1 MSAVA
6 GDEVSYLIKADYVYT
21 GKVLRQGAVAI
32 EGGRI
37 LEVGDRSEMSTR
49 YPRYERVDGKGCLL
63 LPGLIN
69 LHTHMAM
76 SLLRGIAED
85 LPLMDWL
92 EKRIW
97 PVEAKLT
104 ARDIYLGAKLSAV
117 EALLSGTTCALSM
130 YFYRDDEMNEAAA
143 CLEAGMRAF
152 ISHGFFDWS
161 EEEGFRRTR
170 DLFANWHG
178 REGRIFGCVGP
189 HAPYSVS
196 PGLLRRS
203 AQLHGEIKEKYSERG
218 PVKITIHLAEDPNEA
233 EAVRSKYHVE
243 LKEGFAAYL
252 KEVGLLGED
261 LIAAHCIY
269 LTERDAELFS
279 RAGASIACNPIANLK
294 LAMGIAPLQMFLGKG
309 VNVGL
314 GTDGPASNNTLD
326 MLETVKIASLLQKA
340 LTRDPTALDAY
351 TALRL
356 ATENGARALGLDG
369 ELGRIQKGYLAD
381 LVLVNL
387 RRHNTLPVYD
397 PVYSLVYSAKP
408 SNITHVWVQ
417 GRLVVEGG
425 RHTLLSTEGLLE
437 EVEKAKLNLLERV
450 GANDEK
456 GSR

>member
-1 MSAVA
+1 MA
-6 GDEVSYLIKADYVYT
+6 GDTVNYLIKADYVFT
-21 GKVLRQGAVAI
+21 GKILREGAVAVE
-32 EGGRI
+32 EGHI
-37 LEVGDRSEMSTR
+37 VEVGNQYEMSIK
-49 YPRYERVDGKGCLL
+49 YPRYERVNGRGCLL

-92 EKRIW
+92 EKKVW

-104 ARDIYLGAKLSAV
+104 ARDIYLGAKLSAL

-130 YFYRDDEMNEAAA
+130 YFYRDDELNEAAA

-161 EEEGFRRTR
+161 EQEGFRRTR
-170 DLFANWHG
+170 DLFAKWHG

-196 PGLLRRS
+196 PELLRRS
-203 AQLHGEIKEKYSERG
+203 AQLYEEIKEKYSEKG

-233 EAVRSKYHVE
+233 EVVRSKYHAD
-243 LKEGFAAYL
+243 LADGFAPYL
-252 KEVGLLGED
+252 MRAGLLCGD

-279 RAGASIACNPIANLK
+279 RAAASIASNPIANLK
-294 LAMGIAPLQMFLGKG
+294 LAMGIAPLQMFLRKG

-326 MLETVKIASLLQKA
+326 MLETIKIASLLQKA

-351 TALRL
+351 TALKL
-356 ATENGARALGLDG
+356 ATENGARALGLD
-369 ELGRIQKGYLAD
+369 ERLGRIQKGYLAD
-381 LVLVNL
+381 LVLVDLN
-387 RRHNTLPVYD
+387 RHNTIPVYD
-397 PVYSLVYSAKP
+397 PVYSLVYAAKP

-417 GRLVVEGG
+417 GRLVIQEG
-425 RHTLLSTEGLLE
+425 RHTLLNTERLLE

-450 GANDEK
+450 GANGEK
-456 GSR
+456 GSG